1 MKKNIRDFLL
11 YTFGGGISGYV
22 ISIALNTIVALPTRS
37 ASNDS
42 DLSNR
47 KHQIDRVEAAKISQE
62 QLLGL
67 DLNQNERVEAIHGL
81 SPKEIKYHL
90 DLLRNRKFLRKVDQ
104 DLGRQLIL
112 AWTEKDSSGFL
123 SWWKSNGYFLSDS
136 RVVASVMPIVAE
148 DDPLFAIQYS
158 LTFPSAFE
166 RASAAASLRNYVT
179 KETLDV
185 AVKLSSNCGERSE
198 GELMGLMRSL
208 ALTETKAIVDQI
220 RKVRDPYFRLAL
232 AQTVVS
238 KIGFLDIPKSMEVL
252 GELNLSSS
260 AKDKLFGDLALKMNI
275 DNANE
280 AIIQLKSLADPRLRD
295 AYYWAMF
302 RKWAKEDLNK
312 ALAQAKILP
321 NSPAKW
327 KAFEQVAIHSAL
339 ADQDKISNILAE
351 IPSKSSQ
358 EAFIRGW
365 ISKIETGSLKETL
378 TGPISQIN
386 DSETRRAAT
395 VMLLQRFVSEDPSGA
410 ISEMSSMIDQ
420 SGDSEIINLIKNN
433 LPSQAATMVAALE
446 EIPPDRRRDFA
457 RAWKAEYLD
466 LRSESSPDKD
476 LLLLWSK

>member
-198 GELMGLMRSL
+198 G
-208 ALTETKAIVDQI
+208 
-220 RKVRDPYFRLAL
+220 
-232 AQTVVS
+232 
-238 KIGFLDIPKSMEVL
+238 
-252 GELNLSSS
+252 
-260 AKDKLFGDLALKMNI
+260 
-275 DNANE
+275 
-280 AIIQLKSLADPRLRD
+280 
-295 AYYWAMF
+295 
-302 RKWAKEDLNK
+302 
-312 ALAQAKILP
+312 
-321 NSPAKW
+321 
-327 KAFEQVAIHSAL
+327 
-339 ADQDKISNILAE
+339 
-351 IPSKSSQ
+351 
-358 EAFIRGW
+358 
-365 ISKIETGSLKETL
+365 
-378 TGPISQIN
+378 
-386 DSETRRAAT
+386 
-395 VMLLQRFVSEDPSGA
+395 
-410 ISEMSSMIDQ
+410 
-420 SGDSEIINLIKNN
+420 
-433 LPSQAATMVAALE
+433 
-446 EIPPDRRRDFA
+446 
-457 RAWKAEYLD
+457 
-466 LRSESSPDKD
+466 
-476 LLLLWSK
+476 